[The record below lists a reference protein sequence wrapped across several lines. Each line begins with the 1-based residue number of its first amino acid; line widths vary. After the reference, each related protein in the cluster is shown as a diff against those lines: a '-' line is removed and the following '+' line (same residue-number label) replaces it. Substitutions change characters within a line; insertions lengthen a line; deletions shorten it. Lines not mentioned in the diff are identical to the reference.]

1 MYAKYFLKI
10 SVIGLVLLFTYL
22 YIDEFAALASA
33 SVFNQ
38 NTDKYLYEAL
48 SFFIYDSIKI
58 LILLTALVY
67 VMALIRANLNTLK
80 VRNYLIA
87 KKRIL
92 GYLLGSL
99 FGAITPFCSCSSVP
113 LFIGF
118 TSARIPVGITMSFL
132 ITSPILNQVAIVLM
146 FGILGFK
153 ITLLYVAL
161 GILCG
166 ILGGFFFDAIKSE
179 RFLHDFLVNSLKNN
193 SHAPVQSQIAER
205 KGILQRHDFAKNETL
220 TIVKR
225 VYKWIFLG
233 VAVGALIHGFIPEDF
248 FLKYTSTDNLLAVPF
263 AVFMG
268 LPLYTNVVGIIPIM
282 ETLITKGLPI
292 GTTFAFC
299 LSSVAASIPEF
310 ILLKQVMKWPMLLS
324 FYFFLFT
331 VFIVIGITFNL
342 FL

>member
-1 MYAKYFLKI
+1 MQTKYYLNITILGLAFL
-10 SVIGLVLLFTYL
+10 LAYL
-22 YIDEFAALASA
+22 YIDEFASLITSA
-33 SVFNQ
+33 IFDKEK
-38 NTDKYLYEAL
+38 DKYLYEAL
-48 SFFIYDSIKI
+48 NFFIYDSIKI
-58 LILLTALVY
+58 LILLTVLVY

-80 VRNYLIA
+80 VRNYLI
-87 KKRIL
+87 KKKKIL

-118 TSARIPVGITMSFL
+118 TTAKIPVGITMSFL

-153 ITLLYVAL
+153 ITALYILL

-179 RFLHDFLVNSLKNN
+179 RFLQDFIINAMQRNTN
-193 SHAPVQSQIAER
+193 IQSKSTLIDK
-205 KGILQRHDFAKNETL
+205 KGILQRHDFAKTETL

-225 VYKWIFLG
+225 VYKWIFIG
-233 VAVGALIHGFIPEDF
+233 VAVGAVIHGFIPESF
-248 FLKYTSTDNLLAVPF
+248 FLKYTNQDNILAVPI

-282 ETLITKGLPI
+282 ESLITKGLPI

-310 ILLKQVMKWPMLLS
+310 ILLKQVMKWPMLVS
-324 FYFFLFT
+324 FYLFLFV
-331 VFIVIGITFNL
+331 VFIFIGITFNL

>member
-1 MYAKYFLKI
+1 
-10 SVIGLVLLFTYL
+10 
-22 YIDEFAALASA
+22 
-33 SVFNQ
+33 
-38 NTDKYLYEAL
+38 
-48 SFFIYDSIKI
+48 
-58 LILLTALVY
+58 
-67 VMALIRANLNTLK
+67 MALIRANLNTLK
-80 VRNYLIA
+80 VRNYLI
-87 KKRIL
+87 KKKKIL

-118 TSARIPVGITMSFL
+118 TTAKIPVGITMSFL

-153 ITLLYVAL
+153 ITTLYILL

-179 RFLHDFLVNSLKNN
+179 RFLQDFIINGMQRRSNI
-193 SHAPVQSQIAER
+193 QSKSTLIDK
-205 KGILQRHDFAKNETL
+205 KGILQRHDFAKTETL

-225 VYKWIFLG
+225 VYKWIFIG
-233 VAVGALIHGFIPEDF
+233 VAVGAVIHGFIPESF
-248 FLKYTSTDNLLAVPF
+248 FLKYTNQDNILAVPI

-282 ETLITKGLPI
+282 ESLITKGLPI

-310 ILLKQVMKWPMLLS
+310 ILLKQVMKWPMLVS
-324 FYFFLFT
+324 FYLFLFV
-331 VFIVIGITFNL
+331 VFIFIGITFNL